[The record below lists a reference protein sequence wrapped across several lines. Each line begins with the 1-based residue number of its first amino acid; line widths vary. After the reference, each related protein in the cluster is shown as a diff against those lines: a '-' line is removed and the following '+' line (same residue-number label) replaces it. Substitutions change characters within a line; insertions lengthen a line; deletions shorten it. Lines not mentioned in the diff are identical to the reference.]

1 MSKSV
6 VIIGGGLQGLSSA
19 FFLTERGADVTI
31 IDSGPAGGGAS
42 RGNAG
47 YMCTTI
53 LEPLANPSAIASAA
67 KSLRDPTRALRI
79 KPSAAPALAGWLLR
93 FAKNCTATAHRRA
106 ATELVLFNR
115 PMHALLDQMAAAGID
130 TQLSDGGL
138 VVPFHDEALAKH
150 WGATMAPMAELL
162 GRTPAPLLDGDRL
175 RAVIPA
181 LSDRINAGY
190 VLDTERSIDPRRLV
204 DTLISVLRG
213 RGVRF
218 VENAVITS
226 FDTTAGRVS
235 AVRLSSNVAS
245 GGLAAAAG
253 GPGHLGR
260 GDTGSGRLGSGGGAS
275 AAGTSGAGTSG
286 DVVSGDEFLLTVG
299 AGSHPLGKMLGLR
312 LAVVPGQG
320 YNVALPKSS
329 GMESPVIFEEAHA
342 AATPFADQIRLGGT
356 MEFAGYQPTFDGRRV
371 DAIIAS
377 MRPFVNLDWE
387 ARTGTWAGSRPMTAD
402 GKPYIGRPDAWKNV
416 TVATGHGM
424 FGLSLAPITGQAVTE
439 LILDGKSTS
448 DLHPFR
454 LRR

>member
-31 IDSGPAGGGAS
+31 VDSGPAGGGAS

-53 LEPLANPSAIASAA
+53 LEPLANPLAIASAA

-79 KPSAAPALAGWLLR
+79 KPSAAPALTGWLLR
-93 FAKNCTATAHRRA
+93 FAKNCTAPAHRRV

-162 GRTPAPLLDGDRL
+162 GRTPAPLLDGDQL

-181 LSDRINAGY
+181 LSDHINAGY

-204 DTLISVLRG
+204 DTMISVLRT

-218 VENAVITS
+218 VENAAITS
-226 FDTTAGRVS
+226 FDTTDGRVT
-235 AVRLSSNVAS
+235 AARLSGNVV
-245 GGLAAAAG
+245 
-253 GPGHLGR
+253 P
-260 GDTGSGRLGSGGGAS
+260 
-275 AAGTSGAGTSG
+275 
-286 DVVSGDEFLLTVG
+286 GDEFLLTVG

-356 MEFAGYQPTFDGRRV
+356 MEFAGYQPKFDGRRV

-424 FGLSLAPITGQAVTE
+424 FGLSLAPITGQAASE
-439 LILDGKSTS
+439 LILDGQSTS